1 MEEELTPTVRP
12 VLPADLEYL
21 RPLTQGKKGKVHL
34 AREPELER
42 LVVVKVLPPDLSADE
57 TTRLRF
63 EREARAAASLMHAHV
78 VPVYRFGWLSDR
90 SPYLVMAHVKGRTLT
105 DHLEAR
111 GPMGET
117 EALALIG
124 GLASALAAA
133 HGKGIVH
140 RNVQPN
146 NVLIEE
152 DSGSAL
158 LSNFGLARILEAGT
172 SKSPQLTHTGQVLGE
187 PHYSAPE
194 QLRGEKVTE
203 QADIYNL
210 AILAYEVLTGEGPYR
225 AKTNAAWIQA
235 HLNEDPI
242 PVSQLRTGVSPELE
256 TLLLRCLATKPSQR
270 PRAKG
275 MVQAIDSLRAGGG
288 GGQIGQGGEGL
299 GVIRRRIPYIV
310 GATFAA
316 GLTLIGFV
324 SQLVEMGLVRN
335 PKAYPLTLNFAAW
348 GFAASGVLAWFHG
361 ERGRQKMPPLE
372 KWILAVLVVGW
383 IAVTVWLLV
392 R

>member
-1 MEEELTPTVRP
+1 M
-12 VLPADLEYL
+12 
-21 RPLTQGKKGKVHL
+21 
-34 AREPELER
+34 
-42 LVVVKVLPPDLSADE
+42 
-57 TTRLRF
+57 
-63 EREARAAASLMHAHV
+63 
-78 VPVYRFGWLSDR
+78 
-90 SPYLVMAHVKGRTLT
+90 
-105 DHLEAR
+105 
-111 GPMGET
+111 
-117 EALALIG
+117 
-124 GLASALAAA
+124 
-133 HGKGIVH
+133 
-140 RNVQPN
+140 QPN

-172 SKSPQLTHTGQVLGE
+172 LKSPQLTHTGQVLGE

-210 AILAYEVLTGEGPYR
+210 AILAYEVLTEEGPYR

-242 PVSQLRTGVSPELE
+242 PISELRAGVSPELE

-275 MVQAIDSLRAGGG
+275 LVQAIDSLRAGGG

-316 GLTLIGFV
+316 GLTLIGIV
-324 SQLVEMGLVRN
+324 SQLVEMGLARQSI
-335 PKAYPLTLNFAAW
+335 YPLALNFA
-348 GFAASGVLAWFHG
+348 GGLVASGVLAWFHG

-372 KWILAVLVVGW
+372 KWILAVLVAGW
-383 IAVTVWLLV
+383 LAVTALLLI

>member
-1 MEEELTPTVRP
+1 MEEELTPLVRP
-12 VLPADLEYL
+12 DLPADLEYL
-21 RPLTQGKKGKVHL
+21 RPLAKGKKGKVHL

-42 LVVVKVLPPDLSADE
+42 LVVVKVLPPELSADE

-78 VPVYRFGWLSDR
+78 VPVYCFGWLSDG

-111 GPMGET
+111 GPMEET
-117 EALALIG
+117 EALDLIG

-140 RNVQPN
+140 RNVQPD
-146 NVLIEE
+146 NVLVEE

-158 LSNFGLARILEAGT
+158 LSNFGLARILEAGA

-194 QLRGEKVTE
+194 QLRGEEVTE
-203 QADIYNL
+203 QADIYSL
-210 AILAYEVLTGEGPYR
+210 GILAYEVLTGEGPYR

-275 MVQAIDSLRAGGG
+275 NGTGHRLAPCWRWLRTDRPRRGGPRGNSAPHPLHSG
-288 GGQIGQGGEGL
+288 GDVRRGPDAARNRVRARIKGCVKE
-299 GVIRRRIPYIV
+299 RRR
-310 GATFAA
+310 TF
-316 GLTLIGFV
+316 
-324 SQLVEMGLVRN
+324 
-335 PKAYPLTLNFAAW
+335 PLRVHQRLP
-348 GFAASGVLAWFHG
+348 G
-361 ERGRQKMPPLE
+361 
-372 KWILAVLVVGW
+372 
-383 IAVTVWLLV
+383 
-392 R
+392 